1 MSDDVF
7 TDPDDADRSPSENGT
22 DRPDDE
28 WVDIRMT
35 DPAAGEWNLDAV
47 VVDGRVEYVDLQVR
61 PDVLA
66 DFVDCLVDDVSAE
79 RAREILERVAAK
91 QDVELASER
100 AEK

>member
-7 TDPDDADRSPSENGT
+7 TDPEDGDRAPSENGT
-22 DRPDDE
+22 DRQDDE

-66 DFVDCLVDDVSAE
+66 DFVDCLVDDVSTE
-79 RAREILERVAAK
+79 RAREILERVAAG
-91 QDVELASER
+91 QDVDLGTER
-100 AEK
+100 ADE

>member
-7 TDPDDADRSPSENGT
+7 TDPEDEARSPGENGT
-22 DRPDDE
+22 DRADDE

-47 VVDGRVEYVDLQVR
+47 VVDGQVEYVDLQVR

-66 DFVDCLVDDVSAE
+66 DFVDCLVADVSPE
-79 RAREILERVAAK
+79 RARRILERVAAG
-91 QDVELASER
+91 QDIDLGAER
-100 AEK
+100 TDA

>member
-7 TDPDDADRSPSENGT
+7 TAPDDAERSPSENGS
-22 DRPDDE
+22 DRQTDE

-35 DPAAGEWNLDAV
+35 DPDAGEWNVDAV

-66 DFVDCLVDDVSAE
+66 DFVDCLVDDVSTARAE
-79 RAREILERVAAK
+79 EVLQRVAAA
-91 QDVELASER
+91 QDVDLPDE
-100 AEK
+100 

>member
-7 TDPDDADRSPSENGT
+7 TDPGDEDRSPSQNGT
-22 DRPDDE
+22 DRPDDD

-47 VVDGRVEYVDLQVR
+47 VVDGQVEYVDLQVR

-66 DFVDCLVDDVSAE
+66 DFVDCLVADVSPD
-79 RAREILERVAAK
+79 RARRILERVAAG
-91 QDVELASER
+91 QDIDLVAER
-100 AEK
+100 AEE

>member
-7 TDPDDADRSPSENGT
+7 TEPDDDAAARGDETGGS
-22 DRPDDE
+22 DDD

-35 DPAAGEWNLDAV
+35 DPEAGEWNVDAV

-66 DFVDCLVDDVSAE
+66 DFVDCLVDDVSRE
-79 RAREILERVAAK
+79 RARRVLEAVAAG
-91 QDVELASER
+91 QDIAFPDER
-100 AEK
+100 AEE